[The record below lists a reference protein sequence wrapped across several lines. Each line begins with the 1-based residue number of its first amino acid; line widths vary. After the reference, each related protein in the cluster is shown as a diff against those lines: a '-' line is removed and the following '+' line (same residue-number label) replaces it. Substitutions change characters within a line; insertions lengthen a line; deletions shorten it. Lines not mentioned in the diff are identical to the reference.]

1 MTLPVHRPAPA
12 PVRFQRTPGDD
23 ARGVRPGPDLDEERA
38 WFRRAFRRE
47 IAALTADVADVL
59 AAHPALAGGADAVE
73 YATAVRLY
81 LSAAGDGLDE
91 ALRSA
96 APGGHVPFA
105 RCVSAGVRRLPVHR
119 GVAYAGAELTTAD
132 LRRIAQRRV
141 LTDWGFT
148 NALAE
153 PPADLP
159 GTVEVLIWSATAR
172 RTAAF
177 ETGDGVPARVL
188 FLPGTA
194 FTVLE
199 VQEPEAGAPAR
210 LLVRELAVEEPP
222 VDGRVRSTPSPWPPC
237 ASTSRAVP
245 ARVRRSRRPPRAG
258 SPAYPGC
265 AEGRYRSGP
274 SRRAASVARCA
285 CDSRWLAK
293 ARRTSSRPA
302 SGAWRNSSTP
312 CATSQ
317 PTSHSSTSGG
327 PASRCSA
334 TRVTAPAVVGER
346 LCRVPVQRRAQR
358 GGDARRRAPAA
369 ARVAGTPAR
378 CRRPRGRR
386 RRPPPPARPS
396 GRTAT
401 VR

>member
-1 MTLPVHRPAPA
+1 VAVPAVPPDPAPPDGAGLQDAGLEVVGLPWAGTDVAGLQGAGPVVAGLDGAGLDATGPDATVPDAAGPVLGGGAGWATSPTMTLPVHRPAPA

-23 ARGVRPGPDLDEERA
+23 ARGVRPGPDLDEERT

-47 IAALTADVADVL
+47 IAAVSADVADVL
-59 AAHPALAGGADAVE
+59 AAHPALAGGADATE
-73 YATAVRLY
+73 CATAVRLY
-81 LSAAGDGLDE
+81 LSAAGDGLDQ

-96 APGGHVPFA
+96 EPGGHVPFA

-159 GTVEVLIWSATAR
+159 GAVEVLIWSATAR

-194 FTVLE
+194 FTVLQ

-210 LLVRELAVEEPP
+210 LLLRELAVEEPP
-222 VDGRVRSTPSPWPPC
+222 VDGRVRFD
-237 ASTSRAVP
+237 ALAL
-245 ARVRRSRRPPRAG
+245 
-258 SPAYPGC
+258 
-265 AEGRYRSGP
+265 
-274 SRRAASVARCA
+274 AALRQH
-285 CDSRWLAK
+285 L
-293 ARRTSSRPA
+293 ARRTGP
-302 SGAWRNSSTP
+302 GTP
-312 CATSQ
+312 
-317 PTSHSSTSGG
+317 
-327 PASRCSA
+327 
-334 TRVTAPAVVGER
+334 V
-346 LCRVPVQRRAQR
+346 
-358 GGDARRRAPAA
+358 PAA
-369 ARVAGTPAR
+369 AAR
-378 CRRPRGRR
+378 RFLGVPGLR
-386 RRPPPPARPS
+386 
-396 GRTAT
+396 
-401 VR
+401 